1 MPRLPALI
9 LLTVLLAACGGNGA
23 DSGNTVEG
31 GVGGLVSL
39 DPQLADQVTPQ
50 ETVFL
55 FARRP
60 DGPPMPLAIQRL
72 QVQDLPYRF
81 RLDDSHAMT
90 DMTISSVDRVVVVA
104 RVSRSGQAMPASGD
118 LEGQS
123 GPVTTGT
130 GNLEIVIDRVLP

>member
-23 DSGNTVEG
+23 NSVEG
-31 GVGGLVSL
+31 GVGGVVSL

-72 QVQDLPYRF
+72 QVQDLPYSF

-90 DMTISSVDRVVVVA
+90 DMTLSSVDRVVVVA

-130 GNLEIVIDRVLP
+130 GNLEIVIDRVRP

>member
-23 DSGNTVEG
+23 DSVEG
-31 GVGGLVSL
+31 GVGGVVSL
-39 DPQLADQVTPQ
+39 DPQLAGQATPG

-90 DMTISSVDRVVVVA
+90 DMTLSSVDRVVVVA
-104 RVSRSGQAMPASGD
+104 RVSRSGRAMPASGD